1 MYKQSTVT
9 TGLKKSFKNPQKQKP
24 WYLLVFFLPSFENL
38 PYAILD
44 YRLLKNCSVIEL
56 VHVFYWF
63 NNMYAEH
70 KRIKGN

>member
-9 TGLKKSFKNPQKQKP
+9 TGLKKSFKKP
-24 WYLLVFFLPSFENL
+24 PKTKTMIFITLVFFLPSFENL

-63 NNMYAEH
+63 NNNVSWTQED
-70 KRIKGN
+70 